1 MPLVKRLVAGGAGS
15 RRRAAALIFS
25 GAVSVNGR
33 PAGNLNHP
41 VGPDDAV
48 AVNGQP
54 LAQAEKRTVYLLL
67 NKPKGYLCAVTD
79 ARGRPTVL
87 DLVPD
92 ALRVAGLVPVG
103 RLDADSTGLL
113 LLSNDGAFVERV
125 THPRYGVVKEYDVLL
140 DRPLWPRD
148 QARLLNGVEIEGGT
162 ARALSVEPARP
173 LSQGVRVGEARST
186 RRPPG
191 GARTPG
197 DAKAGLPLSQ
207 RERTGVRVGEAR
219 STRRPP
225 GGARTPGDA
234 KAGLPLSQRERAG
247 VRGGEA
253 RYAVEL
259 AEGKKREVRLMMR
272 AVGRRV
278 LRLTRVRVGGLR
290 LGRLPSGSVRELS
303 AQEAR
308 KASHG

>member
-33 PAGNLNHP
+33 PATDLNHP
-41 VGPDDAV
+41 VSASDAV
-48 AVNGQP
+48 SVNGQP

-67 NKPKGYLCAVTD
+67 NKPKGYLCAVSD
-79 ARGRPTVL
+79 SRGRPTVL

-140 DRPLWPRD
+140 DRPLSPRD
-148 QARLLNGVEIEGGT
+148 QARLLDGVEIEGGL
-162 ARALSVEPARP
+162 ARALSVEA
-173 LSQGVRVGEARST
+173 ARS
-186 RRPPG
+186 
-191 GARTPG
+191 
-197 DAKAGLPLSQ
+197 
-207 RERTGVRVGEAR
+207 
-219 STRRPP
+219 
-225 GGARTPGDA
+225 
-234 KAGLPLSQRERAG
+234 LSQRERAG
-247 VRGGEA
+247 VRVGGARSTRRPPGEAPGDAKAGRPPSRWERAGVRVDEA

>member
-15 RRRAAALIFS
+15 RRRAAALIIEGS
-25 GAVSVNGR
+25 VSVNGQ
-33 PAGNLNHP
+33 PATSLNHP
-41 VGPDDAV
+41 VSASDAV
-48 AVNGQP
+48 SVNGQP
-54 LAQAEKRTVYLLL
+54 LAQAEKRIVYLLL
-67 NKPKGYLCAVTD
+67 NKPRGYLCAVSD
-79 ARGRPTVL
+79 SRGRPTVL

-140 DRPLWPRD
+140 DRALRPRD
-148 QARLLNGVEIEGGT
+148 QARLLDGVEIEGGL
-162 ARALSVEPARP
+162 ARALSVEP
-173 LSQGVRVGEARST
+173 VR
-186 RRPPG
+186 
-191 GARTPG
+191 
-197 DAKAGLPLSQ
+197 K
-207 RERTGVRVGEAR
+207 
-219 STRRPP
+219 
-225 GGARTPGDA
+225 
-234 KAGLPLSQRERAG
+234 
-247 VRGGEA
+247 GEA

-278 LRLTRVRVGGLR
+278 LRLARVRVGGLR
-290 LGRLPSGSVRELS
+290 LGRLPSGGVRELS

>member
-15 RRRAAALIFS
+15 RRRAAALIIEGS
-25 GAVSVNGR
+25 VSVNGR
-33 PAGNLNHP
+33 PATNLNHP
-41 VGPDDAV
+41 VSPSDAV
-48 AVNGQP
+48 SVNGQP

-67 NKPKGYLCAVTD
+67 NKPRGYLCAVSD
-79 ARGRPTVL
+79 SRGRPTVL

-140 DRPLWPRD
+140 DRALSPRD
-148 QARLLNGVEIEGGT
+148 QARLLDGVEIESGV
-162 ARALSVEPARP
+162 ARALSVEP
-173 LSQGVRVGEARST
+173 VR
-186 RRPPG
+186 
-191 GARTPG
+191 
-197 DAKAGLPLSQ
+197 K
-207 RERTGVRVGEAR
+207 
-219 STRRPP
+219 
-225 GGARTPGDA
+225 
-234 KAGLPLSQRERAG
+234 
-247 VRGGEA
+247 GEA

-272 AVGRRV
+272 ALGRRV

-290 LGRLPSGSVRELS
+290 LGRLPSGRVRELS
-303 AQEAR
+303 AREAR

>member
-125 THPRYGVVKEYDVLL
+125 THPRYGVVKEYDILL
-140 DRPLWPRD
+140 DRALSPRD
-148 QARLLNGVEIEGGT
+148 EARLLNGVEIEGGT
-162 ARALSVEPARP
+162 ARALSVEASPQPFPSGRG
-173 LSQGVRVGEARST
+173 STHKGEARST
-186 RRPPG
+186 RSTPSPQPSPAIGRGGMRQPSPSGRG
-191 GARTPG
+191 GAH
-197 DAKAGLPLSQ
+197 K
-207 RERTGVRVGEAR
+207 
-219 STRRPP
+219 
-225 GGARTPGDA
+225 
-234 KAGLPLSQRERAG
+234 
-247 VRGGEA
+247 GEA

>member
-15 RRRAAALIFS
+15 RRRAAALIIEGLVS
-25 GAVSVNGR
+25 VNGQPATSLNHPVSASDAVSVNGR
-33 PAGNLNHP
+33 
-41 VGPDDAV
+41 
-48 AVNGQP
+48 P

-67 NKPKGYLCAVTD
+67 NKPRGYLCAVSD
-79 ARGRPTVL
+79 SRGRPTVL
-87 DLVPD
+87 DLVPE

-140 DRPLWPRD
+140 DRALWPRD
-148 QARLLNGVEIEGGT
+148 QARLLDGVEIEGGL
-162 ARALSVEPARP
+162 ARALSVEP
-173 LSQGVRVGEARST
+173 VR
-186 RRPPG
+186 
-191 GARTPG
+191 
-197 DAKAGLPLSQ
+197 K
-207 RERTGVRVGEAR
+207 
-219 STRRPP
+219 
-225 GGARTPGDA
+225 
-234 KAGLPLSQRERAG
+234 
-247 VRGGEA
+247 GEA

>member
-1 MPLVKRLVAGGAGS
+1 MRLEERFYQPPPCLCYPHIMVSSPPSRASSMPLVKRLVAGGAGS

-41 VGPDDAV
+41 VSASDAV
-48 AVNGQP
+48 SVNGRP

-67 NKPKGYLCAVTD
+67 NKPRGYLCAVTD

-148 QARLLNGVEIEGGT
+148 QARLLDGVEIEGGL
-162 ARALSVEPARP
+162 ARALSVEPAR
-173 LSQGVRVGEARST
+173 
-186 RRPPG
+186 
-191 GARTPG
+191 
-197 DAKAGLPLSQ
+197 K
-207 RERTGVRVGEAR
+207 
-219 STRRPP
+219 
-225 GGARTPGDA
+225 
-234 KAGLPLSQRERAG
+234 
-247 VRGGEA
+247 GEA

>member
-15 RRRAAALIFS
+15 RRRAAALIIEGS
-25 GAVSVNGR
+25 VSVNGQ
-33 PAGNLNHP
+33 PATSLNHP
-41 VGPDDAV
+41 VSASDAV
-48 AVNGQP
+48 SVNGQP
-54 LAQAEKRTVYLLL
+54 LAQAEKRIVYLLL
-67 NKPKGYLCAVTD
+67 NKPRGYLCAVSD
-79 ARGRPTVL
+79 SRGRPTVL

-140 DRPLWPRD
+140 DRALRPRD
-148 QARLLNGVEIEGGT
+148 QGRLLDGVEIEGGL
-162 ARALSVEPARP
+162 ARALSVEPAH
-173 LSQGVRVGEARST
+173 
-186 RRPPG
+186 
-191 GARTPG
+191 
-197 DAKAGLPLSQ
+197 K
-207 RERTGVRVGEAR
+207 
-219 STRRPP
+219 
-225 GGARTPGDA
+225 
-234 KAGLPLSQRERAG
+234 
-247 VRGGEA
+247 GEA

-278 LRLTRVRVGGLR
+278 LRLARVRVGGLR
-290 LGRLPSGSVRELS
+290 LGRLPSGGVRELS

>member
-15 RRRAAALIFS
+15 RHRAAELIFS
-25 GAVSVNGR
+25 GAVSVNGQ
-33 PAGNLNHP
+33 PATNLNHP
-41 VGPDDAV
+41 VSTNDAV
-48 AVNGQP
+48 SVNGKP
-54 LAQAEKRTVYLLL
+54 LAQAEKRVVYLVL
-67 NKPKGYLCAVTD
+67 NKPRGYLCTVSD
-79 ARGRPTVL
+79 SRGRPTVL
-87 DLVPD
+87 DLVPS

-140 DRPLWPRD
+140 DRALAPRD
-148 QARLLNGVEIEGGT
+148 QAKLLSGVEIEGGL
-162 ARALSVEPARP
+162 ARALSVSPFGAPQGERP
-173 LSQGVRVGEARST
+173 QSKRPD
-186 RRPPG
+186 RRPASRRAPSRQSSPASVG
-191 GARTPG
+191 GIQA
-197 DAKAGLPLSQ
+197 AL
-207 RERTGVRVGEAR
+207 
-219 STRRPP
+219 RPP
-225 GGARTPGDA
+225 PFAASVEP
-234 KAGLPLSQRERAG
+234 
-247 VRGGEA
+247 
-253 RYAVEL
+253 RYSLEL

-290 LGRLPSGSVRELS
+290 LGRLASGTVRELS

>member
-15 RRRAAALIFS
+15 RRRAAALIIEGS
-25 GAVSVNGR
+25 VSVNGQ
-33 PAGNLNHP
+33 PATNLNHP
-41 VGPDDAV
+41 VSASDAV
-48 AVNGQP
+48 SVSGQP

-67 NKPKGYLCAVTD
+67 NKPRGYLCAVSD
-79 ARGRPTVL
+79 SRGRPTVL

-140 DRPLWPRD
+140 DRALWPRD
-148 QARLLNGVEIEGGT
+148 QARLLDGVEIEGGL
-162 ARALSVEPARP
+162 ARALSVSPMGKGPSRHP
-173 LSQGVRVGEARST
+173 STSPVHLSPRAEARH
-186 RRPPG
+186 P
-191 GARTPG
+191 
-197 DAKAGLPLSQ
+197 LPS
-207 RERTGVRVGEAR
+207 RERG
-219 STRRPP
+219 S
-225 GGARTPGDA
+225 RT
-234 KAGLPLSQRERAG
+234 
-247 VRGGEA
+247 GEA

-303 AQEAR
+303 AREAR

>member
-15 RRRAAALIFS
+15 RRRAAALIIEGS
-25 GAVSVNGR
+25 VSVNGR
-33 PAGNLNHP
+33 PATNLNHP
-41 VGPDDAV
+41 VSASDAV
-48 AVNGQP
+48 SVNGQP

-67 NKPKGYLCAVTD
+67 NKPRGYLCAVSD
-79 ARGRPTVL
+79 SRGRPTVL

-125 THPRYGVVKEYDVLL
+125 THPRYGVVKEYNVLL
-140 DRPLWPRD
+140 DRALWPRD
-148 QARLLNGVEIEGGT
+148 QARLLDGVEIEGGL
-162 ARALSVEPARP
+162 ARALSVSAVGNTEAHRPRTAQRSASRPAPAAPR
-173 LSQGVRVGEARST
+173 
-186 RRPPG
+186 
-191 GARTPG
+191 
-197 DAKAGLPLSQ
+197 
-207 RERTGVRVGEAR
+207 
-219 STRRPP
+219 
-225 GGARTPGDA
+225 
-234 KAGLPLSQRERAG
+234 
-247 VRGGEA
+247 GEA
-253 RYAVEL
+253 RYTVEL
-259 AEGKKREVRLMMR
+259 AEGKKREVRLMMH

-303 AQEAR
+303 AREAR

>member
-15 RRRAAALIFS
+15 RRRAAALILS

-41 VGPDDAV
+41 VGADDAV

-173 LSQGVRVGEARST
+173 LSRWERAGVRVGEARST

-191 GARTPG
+191 
-197 DAKAGLPLSQ
+197 DAKP
-207 RERTGVRVGEAR
+207 AR
-219 STRRPP
+219 S
-225 GGARTPGDA
+225 
-234 KAGLPLSQRERAG
+234 LSHRERAG

>member
-15 RRRAAALIFS
+15 RRRAAALIIEGS
-25 GAVSVNGR
+25 VSVNGQPATNLNHPVSASDAVSVNGR
-33 PAGNLNHP
+33 
-41 VGPDDAV
+41 
-48 AVNGQP
+48 P

-67 NKPKGYLCAVTD
+67 NKPRGYLCAVSD
-79 ARGRPTVL
+79 SRGRPTVL

-140 DRPLWPRD
+140 DRTLWPRD
-148 QARLLNGVEIEGGT
+148 QARLLDGVEIEGGL
-162 ARALSVEPARP
+162 ARALSVEP
-173 LSQGVRVGEARST
+173 VR
-186 RRPPG
+186 
-191 GARTPG
+191 
-197 DAKAGLPLSQ
+197 K
-207 RERTGVRVGEAR
+207 
-219 STRRPP
+219 
-225 GGARTPGDA
+225 
-234 KAGLPLSQRERAG
+234 
-247 VRGGEA
+247 GEA

>member
-15 RRRAAALIFS
+15 RRRAAALIIEGS
-25 GAVSVNGR
+25 VSVNGQPATSLNHPVSTSDAVSVNGR
-33 PAGNLNHP
+33 
-41 VGPDDAV
+41 
-48 AVNGQP
+48 P

-67 NKPKGYLCAVTD
+67 NKPRGYLCAVSD
-79 ARGRPTVL
+79 SRGRPTVL

-140 DRPLWPRD
+140 DRALWPRD
-148 QARLLNGVEIEGGT
+148 QARLLDGVEIEGGL
-162 ARALSVEPARP
+162 ARALSVEP
-173 LSQGVRVGEARST
+173 VR
-186 RRPPG
+186 
-191 GARTPG
+191 
-197 DAKAGLPLSQ
+197 K
-207 RERTGVRVGEAR
+207 
-219 STRRPP
+219 
-225 GGARTPGDA
+225 
-234 KAGLPLSQRERAG
+234 
-247 VRGGEA
+247 GEA

>member
-15 RRRAAALIFS
+15 RRRAAALIIS
-25 GAVSVNGR
+25 GAVSVNGQ
-33 PAGNLNHP
+33 PATNLNHP
-41 VGPDDAV
+41 VRSSDAV
-48 AVNGQP
+48 SVSGQP
-54 LAQAEKRTVYLLL
+54 LAQAEERTVYLLL
-67 NKPKGYLCAVTD
+67 NKPRGYLCAVSD
-79 ARGRPTVL
+79 SRGRPTVL

-103 RLDADSTGLL
+103 RLDAESTGLL

-140 DRPLWPRD
+140 DRAISPRD
-148 QARLLNGVEIEGGT
+148 QARLLSGVEIEGGI
-162 ARALSVEPARP
+162 ARALSVSPHSTPRQPSPQPSPAIGRGSMRP
-173 LSQGVRVGEARST
+173 ASRRAPSRRSS
-186 RRPPG
+186 P
-191 GARTPG
+191 
-197 DAKAGLPLSQ
+197 
-207 RERTGVRVGEAR
+207 V
-219 STRRPP
+219 
-225 GGARTPGDA
+225 
-234 KAGLPLSQRERAG
+234 RAG
-247 VRGGEA
+247 GGQAPHHPVSFAGSGEA
-253 RYAVEL
+253 RYTLEL

-290 LGRLPSGSVRELS
+290 LGRLPSGGVRELS

>member
-15 RRRAAALIFS
+15 RRRAAALIIEGS
-25 GAVSVNGR
+25 VSVNGR
-33 PAGNLNHP
+33 PATNLNHP
-41 VGPDDAV
+41 VSASDAV
-48 AVNGQP
+48 SVNGQP
-54 LAQAEKRTVYLLL
+54 LAQAEKRIVYLLL
-67 NKPKGYLCAVTD
+67 NKPRGYLCAVSD
-79 ARGRPTVL
+79 SRGRPTVL

-140 DRPLWPRD
+140 DRALWPRD
-148 QARLLNGVEIEGGT
+148 QARLLDGVEIEGGL
-162 ARALSVEPARP
+162 ARALSVSPMGNAESHRPRTAQRSASRPAPAAPR
-173 LSQGVRVGEARST
+173 
-186 RRPPG
+186 
-191 GARTPG
+191 
-197 DAKAGLPLSQ
+197 
-207 RERTGVRVGEAR
+207 
-219 STRRPP
+219 
-225 GGARTPGDA
+225 
-234 KAGLPLSQRERAG
+234 
-247 VRGGEA
+247 GEA
-253 RYAVEL
+253 RYTVEL

>member
-15 RRRAAALIFS
+15 RRRAAALIIE
-25 GAVSVNGR
+25 GAVSVNGQ
-33 PAGNLNHP
+33 PATSLNHP
-41 VGPDDAV
+41 VSTSDAV
-48 AVNGQP
+48 SVNGQP

-67 NKPKGYLCAVTD
+67 NKPRGYLCAVSD
-79 ARGRPTVL
+79 SRGRPTVL

-140 DRPLWPRD
+140 DRALRPRD
-148 QARLLNGVEIEGGT
+148 QARLLDGVEIEGGL
-162 ARALSVEPARP
+162 ARALSVEP
-173 LSQGVRVGEARST
+173 VR
-186 RRPPG
+186 
-191 GARTPG
+191 
-197 DAKAGLPLSQ
+197 K
-207 RERTGVRVGEAR
+207 
-219 STRRPP
+219 
-225 GGARTPGDA
+225 
-234 KAGLPLSQRERAG
+234 
-247 VRGGEA
+247 GEA

-278 LRLTRVRVGGLR
+278 LRLARVRVGGLQ
-290 LGRLPSGSVRELS
+290 LGRLPSGGVRELS

>member
-15 RRRAAALIFS
+15 RRRAAALIFEGS
-25 GAVSVNGR
+25 VSVNGQPATSLNHPVSASDAVSVNGR
-33 PAGNLNHP
+33 
-41 VGPDDAV
+41 
-48 AVNGQP
+48 P

-67 NKPKGYLCAVTD
+67 NKPRGYLCTVSD
-79 ARGRPTVL
+79 SRGRPTVL
-87 DLVPD
+87 DLVPE

-140 DRPLWPRD
+140 DRALWPRD
-148 QARLLNGVEIEGGT
+148 QARLLDGVEIEGGL
-162 ARALSVEPARP
+162 ARALSVEP
-173 LSQGVRVGEARST
+173 VR
-186 RRPPG
+186 
-191 GARTPG
+191 
-197 DAKAGLPLSQ
+197 K
-207 RERTGVRVGEAR
+207 
-219 STRRPP
+219 
-225 GGARTPGDA
+225 
-234 KAGLPLSQRERAG
+234 
-247 VRGGEA
+247 GEA

>member
-33 PAGNLNHP
+33 LATDLNHP
-41 VGPDDAV
+41 VSTSDAV
-48 AVNGQP
+48 SVNGQP
-54 LAQAEKRTVYLLL
+54 LAQAEKRIVYLLL
-67 NKPKGYLCAVTD
+67 NKPKGYLCAVSD
-79 ARGRPTVL
+79 SRGRPTVL

-140 DRPLWPRD
+140 DRPLSPRD
-148 QARLLNGVEIEGGT
+148 QARLLDGVEIEGGL
-162 ARALSVEPARP
+162 ARAVSVEA
-173 LSQGVRVGEARST
+173 ARS
-186 RRPPG
+186 
-191 GARTPG
+191 
-197 DAKAGLPLSQ
+197 
-207 RERTGVRVGEAR
+207 
-219 STRRPP
+219 
-225 GGARTPGDA
+225 
-234 KAGLPLSQRERAG
+234 LSQRERAG
-247 VRGGEA
+247 VRGGGARSTRRPPGEAPGDAKAARPLSRWERAGVRGDEA
-253 RYAVEL
+253 RYSVEL

>member
-15 RRRAAALIFS
+15 RRRAAALIME
-25 GAVSVNGR
+25 GAVSVNGQ
-33 PAGNLNHP
+33 PATNLNHP
-41 VGPDDAV
+41 VSASDAV
-48 AVNGQP
+48 SVNGQP

-67 NKPKGYLCAVTD
+67 NKPRGYLCAVSD
-79 ARGRPTVL
+79 SRGRPTVL

-148 QARLLNGVEIEGGT
+148 QARLLDGVEIEGGL
-162 ARALSVEPARP
+162 ARALSVHPHPNP
-173 LSQGVRVGEARST
+173 LPS
-186 RRPPG
+186 
-191 GARTPG
+191 
-197 DAKAGLPLSQ
+197 
-207 RERTGVRVGEAR
+207 RERG
-219 STRRPP
+219 P
-225 GGARTPGDA
+225 RT
-234 KAGLPLSQRERAG
+234 
-247 VRGGEA
+247 GEA

-303 AQEAR
+303 AREAR

>member
-15 RRRAAALIFS
+15 RRRAAALIIEGS
-25 GAVSVNGR
+25 VSVNGQPATNLNHPVSASDAVSVNGR
-33 PAGNLNHP
+33 
-41 VGPDDAV
+41 
-48 AVNGQP
+48 P

-67 NKPKGYLCAVTD
+67 NKPRGYLCAVSD
-79 ARGRPTVL
+79 SRGRPTVL

-140 DRPLWPRD
+140 DRALWPRE
-148 QARLLNGVEIEGGT
+148 QARLLGGVEIEGGL
-162 ARALSVEPARP
+162 ARALSVEP
-173 LSQGVRVGEARST
+173 VR
-186 RRPPG
+186 
-191 GARTPG
+191 
-197 DAKAGLPLSQ
+197 K
-207 RERTGVRVGEAR
+207 
-219 STRRPP
+219 
-225 GGARTPGDA
+225 
-234 KAGLPLSQRERAG
+234 
-247 VRGGEA
+247 GEA

>member
-15 RRRAAALIFS
+15 RRRAAALIME
-25 GAVSVNGR
+25 GAVSVNGQ
-33 PAGNLNHP
+33 PATNLNHP
-41 VGPDDAV
+41 VTANDAV
-48 AVNGQP
+48 SVSGQS

-67 NKPKGYLCAVTD
+67 NKPRGYLCAVSD
-79 ARGRPTVL
+79 SRGRPTVL

-140 DRPLWPRD
+140 DRALWPRD
-148 QARLLNGVEIEGGT
+148 QARLLDGVEIEGGL
-162 ARALSVEPARP
+162 AQALSVEP
-173 LSQGVRVGEARST
+173 VR
-186 RRPPG
+186 
-191 GARTPG
+191 
-197 DAKAGLPLSQ
+197 K
-207 RERTGVRVGEAR
+207 
-219 STRRPP
+219 
-225 GGARTPGDA
+225 
-234 KAGLPLSQRERAG
+234 
-247 VRGGEA
+247 GEA

-278 LRLTRVRVGGLR
+278 LWLTRVRVGGLR

>member
-15 RRRAAALIFS
+15 RRRAAALIIEGS
-25 GAVSVNGR
+25 VSVNGQPATSLNHPVSASDAVSVNGR
-33 PAGNLNHP
+33 
-41 VGPDDAV
+41 
-48 AVNGQP
+48 P

-67 NKPKGYLCAVTD
+67 NKPRGYLCAVSD
-79 ARGRPTVL
+79 SRGRPTVL
-87 DLVPD
+87 DLVPE

-113 LLSNDGAFVERV
+113 LLSNDGTFVERV

-140 DRPLWPRD
+140 DRPLSPRD
-148 QARLLNGVEIEGGT
+148 QARLLDGVEIEGGL
-162 ARALSVEPARP
+162 ARALSVEP
-173 LSQGVRVGEARST
+173 VR
-186 RRPPG
+186 
-191 GARTPG
+191 
-197 DAKAGLPLSQ
+197 K
-207 RERTGVRVGEAR
+207 
-219 STRRPP
+219 
-225 GGARTPGDA
+225 
-234 KAGLPLSQRERAG
+234 
-247 VRGGEA
+247 GEA

>member
-15 RRRAAALIFS
+15 RRRAAALIIEGS
-25 GAVSVNGR
+25 VCVNGQ
-33 PAGNLNHP
+33 PATSLNHP
-41 VGPDDAV
+41 VSAPDAV
-48 AVNGQP
+48 SVNGQP
-54 LAQAEKRTVYLLL
+54 LAQAEKRIVYLLL
-67 NKPKGYLCAVTD
+67 NKPRGYLCAVSD
-79 ARGRPTVL
+79 SRGRPTVL

-103 RLDADSTGLL
+103 RLDAESTGLL

-125 THPRYGVVKEYDVLL
+125 THPRYGIVKEYDVLL
-140 DRPLWPRD
+140 DRALWPRE
-148 QARLLNGVEIEGGT
+148 QARLLDGVEIEGGL
-162 ARALSVEPARP
+162 ARALSVEP
-173 LSQGVRVGEARST
+173 T
-186 RRPPG
+186 R
-191 GARTPG
+191 
-197 DAKAGLPLSQ
+197 Q
-207 RERTGVRVGEAR
+207 
-219 STRRPP
+219 
-225 GGARTPGDA
+225 
-234 KAGLPLSQRERAG
+234 
-247 VRGGEA
+247 GEA

-290 LGRLPSGSVRELS
+290 LGKLPSGSVRELS

>member
-33 PAGNLNHP
+33 PATDLNHP
-41 VGPDDAV
+41 VSASDAV
-48 AVNGQP
+48 SVNGQP

-67 NKPKGYLCAVTD
+67 NKPKGYLCAVSD
-79 ARGRPTVL
+79 SRGRPTVL

-140 DRPLWPRD
+140 DRPLSPRD
-148 QARLLNGVEIEGGT
+148 QARLLSGVEIEGGL
-162 ARALSVEPARP
+162 ARAVSVE
-173 LSQGVRVGEARST
+173 VARS
-186 RRPPG
+186 
-191 GARTPG
+191 
-197 DAKAGLPLSQ
+197 
-207 RERTGVRVGEAR
+207 
-219 STRRPP
+219 
-225 GGARTPGDA
+225 
-234 KAGLPLSQRERAG
+234 LSQRERAG
-247 VRGGEA
+247 VRVGGARSTRRPPGEAPGDAKAARPLSRWERVGVRVGVRVGEA

>member
-15 RRRAAALIFS
+15 RRRAAALIIEGS
-25 GAVSVNGR
+25 VSVNGQPATSLNHPVSASDAVSVNGR
-33 PAGNLNHP
+33 
-41 VGPDDAV
+41 
-48 AVNGQP
+48 P

-67 NKPKGYLCAVTD
+67 NKPRGYLCAVSD
-79 ARGRPTVL
+79 SRGRPTVL

-140 DRPLWPRD
+140 DRPLWPRE
-148 QARLLNGVEIEGGT
+148 QARLLDGVEIEGGL
-162 ARALSVEPARP
+162 ARALSVEP
-173 LSQGVRVGEARST
+173 VRR
-186 RRPPG
+186 
-191 GARTPG
+191 
-197 DAKAGLPLSQ
+197 
-207 RERTGVRVGEAR
+207 
-219 STRRPP
+219 
-225 GGARTPGDA
+225 
-234 KAGLPLSQRERAG
+234 
-247 VRGGEA
+247 GEA

>member
-15 RRRAAALIFS
+15 RRRAAALIMA
-25 GAVSVNGR
+25 GAVSVNGK
-33 PAGNLNHP
+33 PATNLNHP
-41 VGPDDAV
+41 VAANDAV
-48 AVNGQP
+48 SVSGQP
-54 LAQAEKRTVYLLL
+54 LARAEKRTVYLLL
-67 NKPKGYLCAVTD
+67 NKPRGYLCAVSD
-79 ARGRPTVL
+79 SRGRPTVL

-140 DRPLWPRD
+140 DRALSPRD
-148 QARLLNGVEIEGGT
+148 QARLLDGVEIEGGL
-162 ARALSVEPARP
+162 ARALSVHPQSHP
-173 LSQGVRVGEARST
+173 HPS
-186 RRPPG
+186 
-191 GARTPG
+191 
-197 DAKAGLPLSQ
+197 
-207 RERTGVRVGEAR
+207 RERG
-219 STRRPP
+219 P
-225 GGARTPGDA
+225 GT
-234 KAGLPLSQRERAG
+234 
-247 VRGGEA
+247 GEA
-253 RYAVEL
+253 RYALEL

-272 AVGRRV
+272 ALGRRV

-303 AQEAR
+303 AREAR

>member
-15 RRRAAALIFS
+15 RRRAAALIIEGS
-25 GAVSVNGR
+25 VSVNGQ
-33 PAGNLNHP
+33 PATSLNHP
-41 VGPDDAV
+41 VSASDAV
-48 AVNGQP
+48 SVNGQP

-67 NKPKGYLCAVTD
+67 NKPRGYLCAVSD
-79 ARGRPTVL
+79 SRGRPTVL

-140 DRPLWPRD
+140 DRALRPRD
-148 QARLLNGVEIEGGT
+148 QARLLDGVEIEGGL
-162 ARALSVEPARP
+162 ARALSVEP
-173 LSQGVRVGEARST
+173 VR
-186 RRPPG
+186 
-191 GARTPG
+191 
-197 DAKAGLPLSQ
+197 K
-207 RERTGVRVGEAR
+207 
-219 STRRPP
+219 
-225 GGARTPGDA
+225 
-234 KAGLPLSQRERAG
+234 
-247 VRGGEA
+247 GEA

-278 LRLTRVRVGGLR
+278 LRLARVRVGGLR
-290 LGRLPSGSVRELS
+290 LGRLPSGGVRELS

>member
-15 RRRAAALIFS
+15 RRRAAALVFS
-25 GAVSVNGR
+25 GAVSVNGQ
-33 PAGNLNHP
+33 PATDLNHP
-41 VGPDDAV
+41 VSASDSV
-48 AVNGQP
+48 SVNGRP

-67 NKPKGYLCAVTD
+67 NKPKGYLCAVSD
-79 ARGRPTVL
+79 SRGRPTVL

-140 DRPLWPRD
+140 DRALWPRD
-148 QARLLNGVEIEGGT
+148 QARLLDGVEIEGGL
-162 ARALSVEPARP
+162 ARALSVEP
-173 LSQGVRVGEARST
+173 VR
-186 RRPPG
+186 
-191 GARTPG
+191 
-197 DAKAGLPLSQ
+197 K
-207 RERTGVRVGEAR
+207 
-219 STRRPP
+219 
-225 GGARTPGDA
+225 
-234 KAGLPLSQRERAG
+234 
-247 VRGGEA
+247 GEA

>member
-33 PAGNLNHP
+33 PATDLNHP
-41 VGPDDAV
+41 VSASDAV
-48 AVNGQP
+48 SVNGQP

-67 NKPKGYLCAVTD
+67 NKPKGYLCAVSD
-79 ARGRPTVL
+79 SRGRPTVL

-140 DRPLWPRD
+140 DRPLSPRD
-148 QARLLNGVEIEGGT
+148 QARLLDGVEIEGGL
-162 ARALSVEPARP
+162 ARAVSVEA
-173 LSQGVRVGEARST
+173 ARS
-186 RRPPG
+186 
-191 GARTPG
+191 
-197 DAKAGLPLSQ
+197 
-207 RERTGVRVGEAR
+207 
-219 STRRPP
+219 
-225 GGARTPGDA
+225 
-234 KAGLPLSQRERAG
+234 LSQRERAG

-253 RYAVEL
+253 RSTRRPPGEAPGDAKAARPLSRWERAGVRGDEARYSVEL